1 MNVLILTPDR
11 VGSTL
16 LQRLITVYMLGNSFD
31 RPVINLHELTN
42 GIMRYYSP
50 VFNSEVLG
58 KPNSSTWGYHQSLEK
73 ITELLSSVDHYKT
86 SRLAH
91 YHIRRRQDSIAQ
103 QTPFYQYLNDNFFVI
118 SARRQNLLEHA
129 LSWCIQ
135 VHSKK
140 LNVYSHQEKI
150 NTFYNLYKNPI
161 TVQAQGL
168 IVYLNAYRDYL
179 NWVDQHFSVGSY
191 FHYEKDLPQIEK
203 YILNLPIFDNTPRLD
218 WKDTF
223 GIDFDTW
230 NRCHYLLSDLSG
242 ISQQLEH
249 NSPQSLEYD
258 AVRSAANTQ
267 LKPVQQQ
274 QLVSSLNSADQQY
287 LLAHGAQYKTVYES
301 MDQLVKDKILVTPV
315 PIKLQTMTEKR
326 LIIKNF
332 SECVNWY
339 NEWVLQNNIGE
350 TYTHEHLSVSMQKEL
365 LSWHADTRL
374 TVQPDQPAIEQ

>member
-1 MNVLILTPDR
+1 
-11 VGSTL
+11 
-16 LQRLITVYMLGNSFD
+16 
-31 RPVINLHELTN
+31 
-42 GIMRYYSP
+42 
-50 VFNSEVLG
+50 
-58 KPNSSTWGYHQSLEK
+58 
-73 ITELLSSVDHYKT
+73 
-86 SRLAH
+86 
-91 YHIRRRQDSIAQ
+91 
-103 QTPFYQYLNDNFFVI
+103 
-118 SARRQNLLEHA
+118 
-129 LSWCIQ
+129 
-135 VHSKK
+135 
-140 LNVYSHQEKI
+140 
-150 NTFYNLYKNPI
+150 
-161 TVQAQGL
+161 
-168 IVYLNAYRDYL
+168 VYLNAYRDYL

-218 WKDTF
+218 WKVTF

-274 QLVSSLNSADQQY
+274 QLVSSLNAADQQY
-287 LLAHGAQYKTVYES
+287 LLAHGAQYKTVYQS

-374 TVQPDQPAIEQ
+374 TVQPDQLAIEQ

>member
-42 GIMRYYSP
+42 GLMRYYSP
-50 VFNSEVLG
+50 VFNREVLG
-58 KPNSSTWGYHQSLEK
+58 KPQAGAWGYFQSLEQ
-73 ITELLSSVDHYKT
+73 ITELLASVDHYKT

-91 YHIRRRQDSIAQ
+91 YHISRRQDSVQQ
-103 QTPFYQYLNDNFFVI
+103 QTPFYQYLNDNFFII

-135 VHSKK
+135 IHSKK
-140 LNVYSHQEKI
+140 LNVYSHEEKI
-150 NTFYNLYKNPI
+150 DTFYNLYKNPI
-161 TVQAQGL
+161 TVQAESL
-168 IVYLNAYRDYL
+168 VVYLNAYRDYIA
-179 NWVDQHFSVGSY
+179 WVDQHFSVGSY

-218 WKDTF
+218 WSDTF

-258 AVRSAANTQ
+258 AVRSAARTE
-267 LKPVQQQ
+267 LKPVQHRD
-274 QLVSSLNSADQQY
+274 LVISLNSADQQY
-287 LLAHGAQYKTVYES
+287 LLSHGAQYKTVHKS
-301 MDQLVKDKILVTPV
+301 MAQLVQDKILVTPV
-315 PIKLQTMTEKR
+315 PIKLQTMTEKK

-339 NEWVLQNNIGE
+339 NEWVSKNGLGE
-350 TYTHEHLSVSMQKEL
+350 TYTHEHLSVAMQKEL
-365 LSWHADTRL
+365 VSWHADTRL
-374 TVQPDQPAIEQ
+374 SGISVQPTIEQ